1 MPRFSPARSPSG
13 AEENWWVEI
22 VLHVRALFQLLAQ
35 SRQVLLHA
43 VGILL
48 LDDFEQVLQLRA
60 DVGHLGGR
68 AGVEEDFLQQ
78 VVVLVQ
84 QAAGNGHVLLEG
96 GARRVLVLHHG
107 GEDES
112 RDEGNGQG
120 VGHRL
125 VVLVER
131 VFEDVQLQR
140 LVEVLEEDAAQ
151 VVAFGDDDGVLR
163 AQVVEAGEGG
173 AEHGVRGH
181 VAEAAFL
188 VEGLQAGLHGGDVAQ
203 DAVLGKHGQH
213 LAEGVEGIFHRGG
226 VDDQLG
232 FKFLY
237 LVQRGEAVGVVDEAQ
252 LVRVDVE
259 HGRLVLETQYVIEE
273 GAHLSGSEDQDSH
286 DKMKN

>member
-1 MPRFSPARSPSG
+1 MGEASC
-13 AEENWWVEI
+13 
-22 VLHVRALFQLLAQ
+22 LFDILPDL
-35 SRQVLLHA
+35 RQIPLHA
-43 VGILL
+43 LGILV
-48 LDDFEQVLQLRA
+48 LDDGEEVLQLGA
-60 DVGHLGGR
+60 DVGHLRRGT
-68 AGVEEDFLQQ
+68 GVEEYLLQQ
-78 VVVLVQ
+78 KVIFAE
-84 QAAGNGHVLLEG
+84 QAAGNVHMFLERSARRFLVLHDGGKDEGGHERDAERVGHRLIVLLEG
-96 GARRVLVLHHG
+96 
-107 GEDES
+107 
-112 RDEGNGQG
+112 
-120 VGHRL
+120 
-125 VVLVER
+125 
-131 VFEDVQLQR
+131 VFKDVQLQR

-259 HGRLVLETQYVIEE
+259 HGRFVLETQYVVEE